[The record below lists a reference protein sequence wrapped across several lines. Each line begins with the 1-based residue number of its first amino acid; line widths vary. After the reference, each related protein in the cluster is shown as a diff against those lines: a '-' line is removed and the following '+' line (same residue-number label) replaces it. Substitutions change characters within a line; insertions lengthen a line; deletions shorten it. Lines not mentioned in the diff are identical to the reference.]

1 MPVKLRWQA
10 PPFAGI
16 CHIYRA
22 AMHCQCTR
30 PMDAACALGLRRP
43 GCRANTSKPRP
54 QVAVQST
61 RTDAP
66 GRSSGLLQGRST
78 PTCAIMDSDS
88 EPVTR
93 SHVGGSP
100 WVDPRAGSSAA
111 PQARPGPMRP
121 GLQVACQPEVEADIR
136 TTAMARAVTTGGAG
150 ADSGRYR
157 VAEHNQG
164 GCPTKSEDQT
174 ARPTGGQRQKE
185 TGQGG
190 SQGSAGETKTRGA
203 GHLVDC
209 SDGHE
214 QSCRYLNARDAK
226 AKDD

>member
-43 GCRANTSKPRP
+43 RCRANTSKPRP

-61 RTDAP
+61 
-66 GRSSGLLQGRST
+66 SSGLLQGRST
-78 PTCAIMDSDS
+78 PSPTCAIMDSDS